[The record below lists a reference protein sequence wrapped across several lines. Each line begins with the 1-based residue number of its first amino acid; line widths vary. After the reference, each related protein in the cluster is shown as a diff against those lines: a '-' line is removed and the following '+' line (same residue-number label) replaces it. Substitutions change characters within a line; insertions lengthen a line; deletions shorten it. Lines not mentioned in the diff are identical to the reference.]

1 MISGSS
7 TVESSGLGL
16 ASLGFECY
24 KLWAGLV
31 VEHDSPWTESI
42 ASKRSIKKV
51 HRKREFWSMVSYCL
65 VIHFFFFGFR
75 GIPIWH

>member
-7 TVESSGLGL
+7 IVESLGLGL
-16 ASLGFECY
+16 ASLGFEYY

-31 VEHDSPWTESI
+31 IEHDLRWTESI
-42 ASKRSIKKV
+42 ASERSIGKV
-51 HRKREFWSMVSYCL
+51 HGKREFWSMVSYCL
-65 VIHFFFFGFR
+65 AIHFFFFGFG